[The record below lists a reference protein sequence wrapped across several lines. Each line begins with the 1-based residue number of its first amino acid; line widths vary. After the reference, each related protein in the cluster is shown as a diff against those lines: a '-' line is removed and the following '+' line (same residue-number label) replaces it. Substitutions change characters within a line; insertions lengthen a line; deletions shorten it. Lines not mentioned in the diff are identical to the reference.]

1 MREDP
6 IVAEV
11 HRIRQQIMARF
22 NNDLEA
28 YVAYLQTRRESDRR
42 RGFREATLPRITPK
56 VEKPDAA

>member
-11 HRIRQQIMARF
+11 HRIRQEIMAEF
-22 NNDLEA
+22 NDDLEA

-42 RGFREATLPRITPK
+42 RGFREASLPRVMPM
-56 VEKPDAA
+56 PPRSDAV